1 MINDG
6 KGAPVI
12 PTGMTWSGFRPSD
25 DACAYGY
32 LVPSNMFAVVVLGY
46 IVEIFSSILNE
57 PAIVTQA
64 KQLNQR
70 SKQGSMRLAKPPIK
84 RVKRSMPMKSMVKAM
99 PL

>member
-1 MINDG
+1 MTG
-6 KGAPVI
+6 KGAPVV

-64 KQLNQR
+64 KQLQSEDPSGDRCVWQNHQ
-70 SKQGSMRLAKPPIK
+70 SSGS
-84 RVKRSMPMKSMVKAM
+84 KRSMPMKSMVKAM

>member
-6 KGAPVI
+6 KGAPVV

-64 KQLNQR
+64 KQLQSEIQAGIDAFGKTTNQAGR
-70 SKQGSMRLAKPPIK
+70 NDLC
-84 RVKRSMPMKSMVKAM
+84 
-99 PL
+99 L